1 MTPVGKRPESRGPG
15 KRGDDQG
22 VRFDVVSFGEP
33 MYEFSQIPGKAR
45 EYLQGFG
52 GDTMNCA
59 VAAARQG
66 ARVAFVSRVGE
77 DEFARQMFRLWEAE
91 GIDASAVRT
100 DPQAHT
106 AVYFISHGQAGH
118 TFSYLRKNSAAS
130 RFNVD
135 DLPAAMLQSTQFF
148 YTSGITEAISASARQ
163 AVFAAIDMARRAGVK
178 VVFDANF
185 RPALWSV
192 DEARSVIRSTI
203 PLTDYLLLSLEDAQS
218 LTGLADPD
226 AILDWCIAAGARV
239 VILKLGPEGAV
250 YTDGEV
256 KKTVDGFKVNAVDA
270 TGAGDCFAGSLMARL
285 SADDELDAAVTY
297 ACAAAA
303 LTCTGFG
310 AIDPVPRSEAV
321 LKLIG
326 ARDGQGTA
334 GSSG

>member
-1 MTPVGKRPESRGPG
+1 MTTTRKPGDSHAKRVGTT
-15 KRGDDQG
+15 DT
-22 VRFDVVSFGEP
+22 RFDVVSFGEP

-66 ARVAFVSRVGE
+66 ARVAYISRVGD
-77 DEFARQMFRLWEAE
+77 DEFARQMFRLWEKE
-91 GIDASAVRT
+91 GIDASAVRS

-106 AVYFISHGQAGH
+106 GVYFISHGQDGH

-130 RFNVD
+130 RFSVD
-135 DLPAAMLQSTQFF
+135 DLPAAMLRSTRFF
-148 YTSGITEAISASARQ
+148 YTSGITEAISASARE
-163 AVFAAIDMARRAGVK
+163 AVFAAIEMARPAGAQ

-185 RPALWSV
+185 RPALWSI
-192 DEARSVIRSTI
+192 DEARDVIRSTI

-218 LTGLADPD
+218 LTGLDEPDP
-226 AILDWCIAAGARV
+226 ILDWCMAAGARV
-239 VILKLGPEGAV
+239 AILKLGPKGAV
-250 YTDGEV
+250 YTDGAV
-256 KKTVDGFKVNAVDA
+256 KKTVRGFKVNAVDA

-285 SADDELDAAVTY
+285 SIDEELDAAVTY

-310 AIDPVPRSEAV
+310 AIDPVPHSEEV
-321 LKLIG
+321 FNLIA
-326 ARDGQGTA
+326 ARGVKDAA
-334 GSSG
+334 GDHR